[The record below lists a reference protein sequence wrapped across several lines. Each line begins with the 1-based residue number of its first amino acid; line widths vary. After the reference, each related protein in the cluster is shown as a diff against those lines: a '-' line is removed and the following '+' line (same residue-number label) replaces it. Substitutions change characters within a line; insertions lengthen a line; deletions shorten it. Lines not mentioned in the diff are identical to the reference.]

1 MLKIHTIYG
10 AGYDSNVFI
19 LEDTDNSGALE
30 SAIVDAG
37 TGAHASRVRKMIEK
51 FVPLSSIRQIIL
63 THGHYDHT
71 GGAAALAEAAVA
83 KVLMHELEA
92 PFVEEGRDN
101 AAAFFGGKQEK
112 ISVARK
118 LKDGDKITVGK
129 SVLEVL
135 HTPGHAAGSIC
146 LYHAETLSLI
156 SGDTVF
162 SDGGMGRWD
171 LVGGNY
177 AALAASV
184 KRLCLL
190 DVENLYPGHGYIV
203 EGGAGEHLQM
213 AMESL

>member
-10 AGYDSNVFI
+10 AGYDSNVFV
-19 LEDTDNSGALE
+19 LEDTESGEA
-30 SAIVDAG
+30 AIVDTG
-37 TGAHASRVRKMIEK
+37 TGAHASRVRKMIET

-71 GGAAALAEAAVA
+71 GGAAALVEATGAE
-83 KVLMHELEA
+83 VLMHEMDA
-92 PFVEEGRDN
+92 PFVEGERDN

-112 ISVARK
+112 IAVARK
-118 LKDGDKITVGK
+118 LKEGDEVRVGK
-129 SVLEVL
+129 SALKVI
-135 HTPGHAAGSIC
+135 HTPGHAPGSIC

-162 SDGGMGRWD
+162 SDGGVGRCD
-171 LVGGNY
+171 LAGGDY

-213 AMESL
+213 ALESL